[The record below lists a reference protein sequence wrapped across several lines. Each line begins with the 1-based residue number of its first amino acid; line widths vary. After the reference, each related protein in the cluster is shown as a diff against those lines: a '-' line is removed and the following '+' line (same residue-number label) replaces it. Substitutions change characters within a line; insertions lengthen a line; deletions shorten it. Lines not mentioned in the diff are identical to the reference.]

1 MLKWAFMSLQL
12 LHVYAEEAQAKM
24 FLTLHVPPAA
34 SGVYS
39 LTPMVKRI
47 VHAFMTAAE
56 QQWTLWRRY
65 VLTWK
70 LAGRTTGPH

>member
-1 MLKWAFMSLQL
+1 MQRKR
-12 LHVYAEEAQAKM
+12 KN
-24 FLTLHVPPAA
+24 VPYFACVPLAA

-56 QQWTLWRRY
+56 QQWTLWCRY